1 MGCAAST
8 PAVDPDALHEHSPGK
23 VEKAAPH
30 DIGTSA
36 TGGAIQS
43 AAPLGTVAQQQRRT
57 TPEEKAF
64 VLGIVAHALSVA
76 DAAPTSEIVNGK
88 VMAAAKP
95 AAVPKPADAKPQPA
109 AAAATKA
116 PASVPAS
123 TRLVQAATTSAGA
136 TGRVQAAS
144 LPTMISHQVARFVA
158 ASGEEADSVPAPAPA
173 PTLAPAPTNAL
184 APERSPEPTTNE
196 ATGSQVVV
204 QSALLSTMISH
215 QVPCFVAAA

>member
-1 MGCAAST
+1 M
-8 PAVDPDALHEHSPGK
+8 
-23 VEKAAPH
+23 
-30 DIGTSA
+30 
-36 TGGAIQS
+36 
-43 AAPLGTVAQQQRRT
+43 
-57 TPEEKAF
+57 
-64 VLGIVAHALSVA
+64 LGIVAHALSVA

-88 VMAAAKP
+88 VMAAPKP

-158 ASGEEADSVPAPAPA
+158 ASGEEADTEPAPAPE

-184 APERSPEPTTNE
+184 APECTPEPTTNE